1 MAISTKFS
9 SLRSSR
15 RSAAPSSVIHQD
27 QPPTQTTGSQPGAL
41 EPADLIRNNSMAA
54 TENTLGTKL
63 EKKNRLKFFRR
74 FSTRFASKPQEPK
87 SDPIDPT
94 LTATS
99 DPMPNLVPLGKTNSN
114 DPAMAPSDF
123 TSNPCDFPAK
133 APFDVV
139 PKTSASLSCDETGS
153 LYRPKDAHGACAA
166 ETHCGLKSPSRAS
179 RSFWKRLS
187 LSPSLQADPEVAGL
201 ATPEMSMSPV
211 EDGNPTNVSSD
222 GHPSSI
228 MSSEL
233 SSAPSSAN
241 ETADTSLASA
251 DEAESV
257 EECGLAGIGLR
268 DRRSICLHSLPI
280 RNALGPSPLAGPAN
294 TKPLVHPAMRYAP
307 SSSSPLSSRLA
318 PPSSTVEN
326 HHPSTSSH
334 LRTGPKRLSA
344 LSHTSSPVP
353 SSLSQNKHRMSSA
366 YLNLVPAQ
374 TYVDSETLM
383 RILRGPSSYPEETL
397 PRANS
402 QRDSIYVPCV

>member
-1 MAISTKFS
+1 MKNTNQILSTPRLLQPPIPCPTLS
-9 SLRSSR
+9 
-15 RSAAPSSVIHQD
+15 RSARLTPMTLRWLPRISLQTPVIFPPRPPSTS
-27 QPPTQTTGSQPGAL
+27 SQ
-41 EPADLIRNNSMAA
+41 
-54 TENTLGTKL
+54 
-63 EKKNRLKFFRR
+63 
-74 FSTRFASKPQEPK
+74 
-87 SDPIDPT
+87 
-94 LTATS
+94 
-99 DPMPNLVPLGKTNSN
+99 
-114 DPAMAPSDF
+114 
-123 TSNPCDFPAK
+123 
-133 APFDVV
+133 
-139 PKTSASLSCDETGS
+139 TSASLSCDETGS
-153 LYRPKDAHGACAA
+153 LLYRPKDAHGACAA

-280 RNALGPSPLAGPAN
+280 RNALGPSPLAGPTN
-294 TKPLVHPAMRYAP
+294 IKPLVHPAMRYAP

-318 PPSSTVEN
+318 PRLRLQRTIPRPPLISEPGLKDSPPYPTPLPPRPSPLAKQASDE
-326 HHPSTSSH
+326 
-334 LRTGPKRLSA
+334 LRLS
-344 LSHTSSPVP
+344 
-353 SSLSQNKHRMSSA
+353 
-366 YLNLVPAQ
+366 
-374 TYVDSETLM
+374 
-383 RILRGPSSYPEETL
+383 
-397 PRANS
+397 
-402 QRDSIYVPCV
+402 